1 MKKSFL
7 KSKTVHGVKTGNH
20 SNPNVLRA
28 AGASEDTD
36 ETVEDASARPSL
48 AKPKMTKKGC

>member
-36 ETVEDASARPSL
+36 ETVEGASARPSL